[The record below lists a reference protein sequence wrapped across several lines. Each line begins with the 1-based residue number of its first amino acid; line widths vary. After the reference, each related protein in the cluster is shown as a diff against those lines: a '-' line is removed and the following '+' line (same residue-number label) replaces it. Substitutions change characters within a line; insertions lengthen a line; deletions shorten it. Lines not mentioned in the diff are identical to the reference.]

1 MEQTIFQ
8 ISLDT
13 DLAYKLRDTIN
24 SEQEISTKKR
34 QTLRINKKEKEYPA
48 WSLMCA
54 IMDRIDDTVDYLNQL
69 KLNTGKYPKSAFDFF
84 DFMNQSSVMID
95 CIEIMA
101 KIYEVSFDNE
111 NQSTEIFGEKG
122 DNGKGTDKKYFD
134 YLRSLCSVH
143 PVETSYYDKMYQKDD
158 FECCPYVV
166 WNTGRI
172 WDKKD
177 CNLHAQVYV
186 NGEKEGD
193 RHIGINIVNIFDY
206 VKYRYSLL
214 EKVICGIK
222 KYNQDIIQ
230 GFISSPLKFE
240 ADFDC
245 YTDYLEYLRV
255 EGEERLGK
263 DCVYELEFV
272 SSLFKLALSNS
283 ENQSHFEKYRNAIRY
298 AVGFQHSAIQ
308 NRNLKGFCNDGIL
321 QPRGETELTLLDQLC
336 HIESISPIA
345 KQYHYQFKK
354 ISYLAGDSS
363 DGNKRFAYAM
373 LEEVKSL
380 LENYVSFDGAQS
392 DYEYYALVKVAL
404 YFDCLENKCPV
415 NKNSPNNLAYR
426 DRFLSREEIEEL
438 NKEEVKVYTEGVI
451 IIDDIPNDE

>member
-143 PVETSYYDKMYQKDD
+143 PVETSYYDKM
-158 FECCPYVV
+158 
-166 WNTGRI
+166 
-172 WDKKD
+172 
-177 CNLHAQVYV
+177 
-186 NGEKEGD
+186 
-193 RHIGINIVNIFDY
+193 
-206 VKYRYSLL
+206 
-214 EKVICGIK
+214 
-222 KYNQDIIQ
+222 
-230 GFISSPLKFE
+230 
-240 ADFDC
+240 
-245 YTDYLEYLRV
+245 
-255 EGEERLGK
+255 
-263 DCVYELEFV
+263 
-272 SSLFKLALSNS
+272 
-283 ENQSHFEKYRNAIRY
+283 
-298 AVGFQHSAIQ
+298 
-308 NRNLKGFCNDGIL
+308 
-321 QPRGETELTLLDQLC
+321 
-336 HIESISPIA
+336 
-345 KQYHYQFKK
+345 
-354 ISYLAGDSS
+354 
-363 DGNKRFAYAM
+363 
-373 LEEVKSL
+373 
-380 LENYVSFDGAQS
+380 
-392 DYEYYALVKVAL
+392 
-404 YFDCLENKCPV
+404 
-415 NKNSPNNLAYR
+415 
-426 DRFLSREEIEEL
+426 
-438 NKEEVKVYTEGVI
+438 
-451 IIDDIPNDE
+451 